1 MVSMVGD
8 REKIALLISNGG
20 TARYTIPTHGIS
32 LEGNN
37 IPNASV

>member
-1 MVSMVGD
+1 MVARVGD
-8 REKIALLISNGG
+8 RETIYFLSNGG
-20 TARYTIPTHGIS
+20 TARYPIPTHGIS